1 MPRFKVIGTIAG
13 TAESKNITISAKDSE
28 NARELAR
35 SFGLEPQEVLD
46 ESEVLATTGIPRPTT
61 QTQERTVEVDPG
73 GGFRAWGIILLVG
86 SGIAGFVEVGMT
98 QSFVGGIL
106 RDELHIY
113 RSMTITAALF
123 LAAIICFATSAILN
137 ALAQR

>member
-1 MPRFKVIGTIAG
+1 M
-13 TAESKNITISAKDSE
+13 
-28 NARELAR
+28 
-35 SFGLEPQEVLD
+35 
-46 ESEVLATTGIPRPTT
+46 GIPRPTT
-61 QTQERTVEVDPG
+61 QTQKRTVEVDPG

-137 ALAQR
+137 ALARLG